1 LWNANAQV
9 SFEKINLEADT
20 VRIQTQAGYPVID
33 VQLLENTDHCFIDC
47 YAILKIH
54 PYQDIT
60 LPQRADSEFA
70 WNFAKEKPWMDGL
83 VSYHFELL
91 ETVEY
96 EVEVPDYGTVIV
108 NSNCYDEHN
117 QTYQCETNQ
126 TLQTG
131 SHQETRHIEEYKPFA
146 FWGRTLAANTDYTV
160 KLEGKKSVSTQEN
173 NMDWRPVIK
182 GLELD
187 EWAWW
192 NTSWGKCKKIT
203 NSSQINFPSGYEINF
218 TFYNTDIPYAD
229 FMANFADFR
238 VTNGTDCNM
247 DGGTS
252 LDFWRDPTACT
263 GNTATPCTV
272 YIEANQAN
280 MSTFLVYYNATGASD
295 ASNGKATFDLFDDFD
310 DSSINTTIWETSGSV
325 TETGGYAMLEGGG
338 SSDFLF
344 SNTSTLSFS
353 TNKLV
358 HAYSRADGTYE
369 APHMSYSGFM
379 DANNK
384 DNYSFSIR
392 DESGGEKT
400 YWNGDDSKGNSWKT
414 DFWSGY
420 DHVKAW
426 KHHVIARNGS
436 STAYTSMCS
445 GEASESKTFTNTN
458 AMDVYLRNWNS
469 EQEDSDTKVDWIFV
483 ADYSDP
489 SPSWSIGGVESQQN
503 IIIHSPENKTYGT
516 SSIELNWSSAFGNNL
531 DWAGYSLNDGNNI
544 SLEAELVYQESADS
558 AVCGGSWHPN
568 NPCNLTYDSEWETS
582 GASTYPGGW
591 VYFNYTKPTKAIG
604 ANWTKKYVET
614 GFCMEYLLENQ
625 TVPDVCFDQDVLQF
639 MVDSINTGDYFGSNW
654 SCWNGTGWQSLDSH
668 VEYGGCGNYISEE
681 AVWWLME
688 DNFVNTTITAQ
699 EGSNKLSLCANET
712 GGTKSCE
719 TVYFTVDLTPPSI
732 SITFPQN
739 NGQYDL
745 TWINITGIAS
755 DANPDSIW
763 TNDTIFGENVGT
775 YESWNFTNTSMKRG
789 PHSVAI
795 YANDTVG
802 NVNSTQV
809 SFYIGKWNITFYIY
823 SGETG
828 ENLTGVSVSCNN
840 SWSGII
846 DSWDV
851 VEFGPGW
858 WSCTFEKSGYFDKTI
873 VFYTDKDNIE
883 NVKMSEEDSLTKEE
897 HFWLEDVYNC
907 LINKDCDVYD
917 LWNQTYQ
924 YASNIWDQFKQTD
937 ESVVVSEQTTSSIVN
952 DTSNLTIEYL
962 IDVPIK
968 EDYKFLPIRIF
979 YWFMDDNNETCY
991 NQAKEGN
998 NAEAPFCNPLVA
1010 QTIGEV
1016 NMQINFTVELRPNLP
1031 EGNYTVIRRIDIDP
1045 DNVWINYGHEAIGR
1059 LEVIGNSGSPGI
1071 TLSMNGN
1078 PIKHGSQKPAAQTAT
1093 QTDQQQTIDKTTGM
1107 ITVQQI
1113 DSISHVAVIVSV
1125 ITLILVGLMFKN
1137 SSKRNHCSH

>member
-1 LWNANAQV
+1 
-9 SFEKINLEADT
+9 
-20 VRIQTQAGYPVID
+20 
-33 VQLLENTDHCFIDC
+33 
-47 YAILKIH
+47 
-54 PYQDIT
+54 
-60 LPQRADSEFA
+60 
-70 WNFAKEKPWMDGL
+70 
-83 VSYHFELL
+83 
-91 ETVEY
+91 
-96 EVEVPDYGTVIV
+96 
-108 NSNCYDEHN
+108 
-117 QTYQCETNQ
+117 
-126 TLQTG
+126 LQTG

-795 YANDTVG
+795 YANDTAG

-809 SFYIGKWNITFYIY
+809 SFYIGKWNITFNVT
-823 SGETG
+823 SGEDGSQLNSVNMACNYSNFTQG
-828 ENLTGVSVSCNN
+828 GDTTNLYGPY
-840 SWSGII
+840 
-846 DSWDV
+846 
-851 VEFGPGW
+851 EFAPGW
-858 WSCTFEKSGYFDKTI
+858 WSCDFSRANYYSKTKMFFIDSDKTLDVI
-873 VFYTDKDNIE
+873 LSYQKDMTI
-883 NVKMSEEDSLTKEE
+883 EE
-897 HFWLEDVYNC
+897 HNWLESIYNC
-907 LINKDCDVYD
+907 LYTGDCLALNLLLNINETTEKT
-917 LWNQTYQ
+917 WNQFKRT
-924 YASNIWDQFKQTD
+924 DQTIVTD
-937 ESVVVSEQTTSSIVN
+937 EDFISTVVNSTNNI
-952 DTSNLTIEYL
+952 TINYT
-962 IDVPIK
+962 INVPTK
-968 EDYKFLPIRIF
+968 EGYGVIEGIQGYDDFLPIRVH
-979 YWFMDDNNETCY
+979 YWFLDENNESCY
-991 NQAKEGN
+991 SQGN
-998 NAEAPFCNPLVA
+998 YSVALAEPYCQPLTVY
-1010 QTIGEV
+1010 TVG
-1016 NMQINFTVELRPNLP
+1016 QINTQLDFTVDLRPSLP
-1031 EGNYTVIRRIDIDP
+1031 EGTYNIVRSIEIDP
-1045 DNVWINYGHEAIGR
+1045 DNVWIDYGQEIIGQVEI
-1059 LEVIGNSGSPGI
+1059 LESQQEPIASAKGSSKI
-1071 TLSMNGN
+1071 IEE
-1078 PIKHGSQKPAAQTAT
+1078 IKKDSETAYSEEPKQT
-1093 QTDQQQTIDKTTGM
+1093 QQDKMTGM
-1107 ITVQQI
+1107 TTTLQI
-1113 DSISHVAVIVSV
+1113 DNLSYTAVIMSAV
-1125 ITLILVGLMFKN
+1125 TLVLVGLIYKN
-1137 SSKRNHCSH
+1137 SRKRNS